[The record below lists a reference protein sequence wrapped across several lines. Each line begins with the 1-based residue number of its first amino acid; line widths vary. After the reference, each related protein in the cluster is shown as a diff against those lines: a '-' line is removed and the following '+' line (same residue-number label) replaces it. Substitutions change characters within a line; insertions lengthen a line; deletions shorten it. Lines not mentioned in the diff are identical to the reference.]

1 MAILHLFL
9 SCQNTDM
16 SVSLLLFFSDLF
28 SRTKRS
34 IISEESSEMG
44 NLKTWREMQ
53 RLVLYKQQTTGRD
66 EKAGKFQERDNVR
79 AREPISSLPFK
90 MAYNFAIKIP
100 IRESRTLAASLCGGG
115 GVLHRYKPRN
125 TIAFVSPEI
134 QGMDSVNRIGI
145 QPCHT
150 TEAQLFHA
158 SQ

>member
-1 MAILHLFL
+1 MPGRSIVELFSELVSGSLGHPTSYQHSSIIVTSKTKTSDRGGADGGSVATMAILHLFL

-53 RLVLYKQQTTGRD
+53 ILVLYKQQTTGRD

-79 AREPISSLPFK
+79 AREPISRSTFQDGLQ
-90 MAYNFAIKIP
+90 
-100 IRESRTLAASLCGGG
+100 LC
-115 GVLHRYKPRN
+115 HKN
-125 TIAFVSPEI
+125 SN
-134 QGMDSVNRIGI
+134 S
-145 QPCHT
+145 
-150 TEAQLFHA
+150 
-158 SQ
+158 